1 MKILIADDE
10 KLVRYSLVSILENLG
25 LPDLEIIEAENGR
38 ELVEKVVKFQPDG
51 GFVDI
56 RMPGVSGLDALDK
69 LKKERA
75 EFYAHTTWF
84 LLTGFADFEF
94 ARKAI
99 TVDVE
104 NYLLKPVSAEEVRAS
119 VDTIRRNN
127 KKITA
132 ESRKKREAALVRLI
146 NQNAADGEMRDF
158 AEFSFHRVI
167 LLAGDCFHESH
178 EIFERNRYI
187 RRVFA
192 KLADTEVKYTLFF
205 LKDERTI
212 YFMESS
218 FEKDFFNDD
227 LLSYLKNGLKESR
240 WLPVTLLVSGIY
252 PNIHSVINDLGR
264 MESLIRNRHLVKAG
278 DVRILKPDILEEMA
292 GADLGKFI
300 DDLFTACSVKS
311 EELIDRVI
319 MSKPDIEINEGKKDI
334 LIENLKKLFA
344 VSGEV
349 SSVDEI
355 ITKIVKKYRYPVGEQ
370 KISLIVQRTL
380 EIVDEHYSEAI
391 GINEISDM
399 LSVSPNYLSSLFKK
413 EMKVSF
419 TRYLTVKRLEVSR
432 KLLLEDGVSV
442 KKAAQRVGYMSEKH
456 FSRLFKKYYA
466 VSPSTFRSK
475 SY

>member
-132 ESRKKREAALVRLI
+132 ESRKKREAALARLI
-146 NQNAADGEMRDF
+146 NQNAADGEMSDF
-158 AEFSFHRVI
+158 AGFSFHRVT
-167 LLAGDCFHESH
+167 LLTGDCFHESH

-218 FEKDFFNDD
+218 FEKDFF
-227 LLSYLKNGLKESR
+227 
-240 WLPVTLLVSGIY
+240 
-252 PNIHSVINDLGR
+252 
-264 MESLIRNRHLVKAG
+264 
-278 DVRILKPDILEEMA
+278 
-292 GADLGKFI
+292 
-300 DDLFTACSVKS
+300 
-311 EELIDRVI
+311 
-319 MSKPDIEINEGKKDI
+319 
-334 LIENLKKLFA
+334 
-344 VSGEV
+344 
-349 SSVDEI
+349 
-355 ITKIVKKYRYPVGEQ
+355 
-370 KISLIVQRTL
+370 
-380 EIVDEHYSEAI
+380 
-391 GINEISDM
+391 
-399 LSVSPNYLSSLFKK
+399 
-413 EMKVSF
+413 
-419 TRYLTVKRLEVSR
+419 
-432 KLLLEDGVSV
+432 
-442 KKAAQRVGYMSEKH
+442 
-456 FSRLFKKYYA
+456 
-466 VSPSTFRSK
+466 
-475 SY
+475 